1 MRGAQHMALTPAH
14 CGHRTGT
21 RPLSRKADIFWKHLC
36 YFTGLA
42 LFCTCAV
49 TTRAFQRV
57 LEWLLPLLHTGRLG
71 VRCCQGPC
79 SAQHGGAGPGPPP
92 KDRLIRHTDIL
103 DHQSCSSK
111 STWISK
117 GQLRRKMYLM
127 GRIRMEDLAK

>member
-1 MRGAQHMALTPAH
+1 MAFAPSPYRQA
-14 CGHRTGT
+14 G
-21 RPLSRKADIFWKHLC
+21 SE
-36 YFTGLA
+36 
-42 LFCTCAV
+42 
-49 TTRAFQRV
+49 V
-57 LEWLLPLLHTGRLG
+57 LPGS
-71 VRCCQGPC
+71 C

-127 GRIRMEDLAK
+127 GRTRMEDLAK